1 MCPLD
6 APTSAGV
13 SSMGRPLTP
22 RARDL
27 LADDDD
33 DDDDDATE
41 DDIPE
46 SCGNVS
52 TVLVLVLVLV
62 GTPTTPWAA

>member
-1 MCPLD
+1 
-6 APTSAGV
+6 
-13 SSMGRPLTP
+13 MGRPLTP

-62 GTPTTPWAA
+62 LVGTPTTP